1 MLASLCGFFFA
12 HDASRSVTDVII
24 PPRQVSFRDIPGMEY
39 SLFFTKNVSQTFR
52 WVDLATGMLYIL
64 RDRAMK
70 DRWEPLEDERIM
82 KDGIVM
88 VEVRI
93 VPVPSVEEETAVA
106 TA

>member
-1 MLASLCGFFFA
+1 
-12 HDASRSVTDVII
+12 
-24 PPRQVSFRDIPGMEY
+24 MEY

-52 WVDLATGMLYIL
+52 WADLATGMLYIL
-64 RDRAMK
+64 RDRAMR
-70 DRWEPLEDERIM
+70 DRWEPLENERIM